1 MKRRVVV
8 TGMGVVSSVGI
19 GVDAFGRALRAGV
32 SGASDITVLDTNGF
46 ASHRGCELK
55 GFDGRRW
62 VKRLDPARPGRSS
75 QFAIAAARMAI
86 EDAGLEERW
95 LERQGCGVS
104 VGTTEG
110 ESQEIDQLTEVWVRQ
125 GPERMSADQLKRAT
139 ADLLSVSVCQ
149 ELGLHGEALT
159 ISTAC
164 AAGNYAIGYA
174 YDLIRLGE
182 ADCMLCGGADS
193 MSRKS
198 FSGFYRL
205 GAIAPRACQPF
216 DKNRRGILTG
226 EGAGMLLLES
236 LEGARA
242 RGAAIHGEVLG
253 YGLTCDANHPVA
265 PDRKSIADCIRLAHR
280 NAGIRPGDVDYI
292 SAHGTGT
299 QANDQTETAAIRE
312 VFGPAA
318 PPTSSIKSMLGH
330 TMGAASALSS
340 VACAIAMKHGFIPP
354 TINHDEADPNCPID
368 CVPNQARAAD
378 LRIVQ
383 NNAFAFFGNNAIL
396 IMKRYEN

>member
-8 TGMGVVSSVGI
+8 TGMGVVSSVG
-19 GVDAFGRALRAGV
+19 VCLDAFGRALRDGV
-32 SGASDITVLDTNGF
+32 SGASEITVLDTRGF
-46 ASHRGCELK
+46 ESHRGCELK
-55 GFDGRRW
+55 RFDGSRW
-62 VKRLDPARPGRSS
+62 VKRLDIGRVGRSS

-86 EDAGLEERW
+86 EDAGLPEAW
-95 LERQGCGVS
+95 LGARGCGVS

-110 ESQEIDQLTEVWVRQ
+110 ESQELDQLTEVWVKK
-125 GPERMSADQLKRAT
+125 GPACMDVAQLERAT
-139 ADLLSVSVCQ
+139 ADLLSVSVSQ

-174 YDLIRLGE
+174 YDLIQLGE
-182 ADCMLCGGADS
+182 ADYMLCGGADA

-205 GAIAPRACQPF
+205 GAIAPQACQPF
-216 DKNRRGILTG
+216 DKNRKGILTG

-236 LEGARA
+236 LESAVERGAR
-242 RGAAIHGEVLG
+242 IYGEVLG

-265 PDRKSIADCIRLAHR
+265 PDQRSIANCMRLAHR
-280 NAGIRPGDVDYI
+280 NAGIRPQDVDYI

-312 VFGPAA
+312 VFGTSP

-340 VACAIAMKHGFIPP
+340 IACALAIRDRFIPP
-354 TINHDEADPNCPID
+354 TINHEDDDPNCPID
-368 CVPNQARAAD
+368 CVPNKARSAE

-396 IMKRYEN
+396 ILKRFEQ